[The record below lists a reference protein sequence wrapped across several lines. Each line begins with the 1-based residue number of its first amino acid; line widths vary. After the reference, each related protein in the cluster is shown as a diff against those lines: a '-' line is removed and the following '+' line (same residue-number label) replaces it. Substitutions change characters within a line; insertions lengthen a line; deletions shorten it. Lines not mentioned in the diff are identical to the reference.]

1 MKWIDTGFL
10 ISKNKYNENSV
21 IAEIFTLNN
30 GKTTGIIFGASSKK
44 IKSYLEIGNLLHVN
58 YSSKSPEKIGSFK
71 IEIFKANT
79 AYFFENKIKLHCIL
93 STMNLIKILT
103 VENQSNKNLYNLINN
118 FFENIKLDKWLK
130 EYILWELEFYKVLGY
145 NLNLKDLVQKEEQN
159 GTTNYFVISN
169 NEKKNIPSFLVNEKI
184 EDQDINK
191 DDLFNAIKILN
202 NFLEKSILRP
212 SNIHFPHE
220 RLTFLSNLN

>member
-71 IEIFKANT
+71 IEISKANT
-79 AYFFENKIKLHCIL
+79 AYFFENKIKLHCIV

-118 FFENIKLDKWLK
+118 FFENIKLDEWLK
-130 EYILWELEFYKVLGY
+130 EYILWELQFYKVLGY

-212 SNIHFPHE
+212 SNIHFPYE
-220 RLTFLSNLN
+220 RLTFLNNLN

>member
-58 YSSKSPEKIGSFK
+58 YSSKTPEKMGSFK
-71 IEIFKANT
+71 IEISKANT
-79 AYFFENKIKLHCIL
+79 AYFFENKIKLHCIV

-169 NEKKNIPSFLVNEKI
+169 NEKKNIPSFLVNEKTQ
-184 EDQDINK
+184 DQDINK

>member
-30 GKTTGIIFGASSKK
+30 GKVTGIIFGASSKK

-71 IEIFKANT
+71 IEISKANT
-79 AYFFENKIKLHCIL
+79 AFFFENKIKLHCIV
-93 STMNLIKILT
+93 STMNLIRILT
-103 VENQSNKNLYNLINN
+103 VENQSNKNLYNLINI
-118 FFENIKLDKWLK
+118 FFENIKLNKWLK
-130 EYILWELEFYKVLGY
+130 EYILWELQLYKVLGY
-145 NLNLKDLVQKEEQN
+145 NLNLKDLVQKEEKN
-159 GTTNYFVISN
+159 GITNYFVISN
-169 NEKKNIPSFLVNEKI
+169 NEKINIPSFLVNEKI

-212 SNIHFPHE
+212 SNIHYPQE

>member
-71 IEIFKANT
+71 IEISKVNT

-103 VENQSNKNLYNLINN
+103 VENQSNKNLYNLIND

-130 EYILWELEFYKVLGY
+130 EYILWELQFYKVLGY

-169 NEKKNIPSFLVNEKI
+169 NEKKNIPSFLVNEKT

>member
-71 IEIFKANT
+71 IEISKANT

-169 NEKKNIPSFLVNEKI
+169 NEKKNIPSFLVNEKT

>member
-71 IEIFKANT
+71 IEISKVNT
-79 AYFFENKIKLHCIL
+79 AYFFENKIKLHCIV

-130 EYILWELEFYKVLGY
+130 EYILWELQFYKVLGY

-169 NEKKNIPSFLVNEKI
+169 NEKKNIPSFLVNEKT

>member
-71 IEIFKANT
+71 IEISKVNT

-130 EYILWELEFYKVLGY
+130 EYILWELQFYKVLGY

>member
-58 YSSKSPEKIGSFK
+58 YSSKSSEKIGSFK
-71 IEIFKANT
+71 IEISKVNT

-169 NEKKNIPSFLVNEKI
+169 NEKKNIPSFLVNEKTQ
-184 EDQDINK
+184 DQDINK

>member
-71 IEIFKANT
+71 IEISKANT
-79 AYFFENKIKLHCIL
+79 AYFFENKIKLHCIV

-130 EYILWELEFYKVLGY
+130 VYILWELQLYKVLGY

-169 NEKKNIPSFLVNEKI
+169 NEKKNIPSFLVNEKT

>member
-71 IEIFKANT
+71 IEISKVNT
-79 AYFFENKIKLHCIL
+79 AYFFENKIKLHCIV

-130 EYILWELEFYKVLGY
+130 EYILWELQFYKVLGY

-169 NEKKNIPSFLVNEKI
+169 NEKKNIPSFLVNKKT

>member
-21 IAEIFTLNN
+21 IAEIFTLNY
-30 GKTTGIIFGASSKK
+30 GKVTGIIFGASSKK

-71 IEIFKANT
+71 IEISKANT
-79 AYFFENKIKLHCIL
+79 AYFFENKIKLHCIV

-103 VENQSNKNLYNLINN
+103 VENQSNKNLYNLIND

-130 EYILWELEFYKVLGY
+130 EYILWELQFYKVLGY

-169 NEKKNIPSFLVNEKI
+169 NEKKNIPSFLVNEKTQ
-184 EDQDINK
+184 DQDINK

>member
-10 ISKNKYNENSV
+10 ISKNKYNENSI

-58 YSSKSPEKIGSFK
+58 YSSKNPEKIGSFK
-71 IEIFKANT
+71 IEISKANT
-79 AYFFENKIKLHCIL
+79 AYFFENKIKLHCIV
-93 STMNLIKILT
+93 STMNLIRILT
-103 VENQSNKNLYNLINN
+103 VENQSNKNLYNLINI

-130 EYILWELEFYKVLGY
+130 EYILWELQLYKVLGY
-145 NLNLKDLVQKEEQN
+145 NLNLKDLVQREEKN
-159 GTTNYFVISN
+159 GIINYFVISN
-169 NEKKNIPSFLVNEKI
+169 NEKINIPSFLVNEKI

>member
-21 IAEIFTLNN
+21 IAEIFTLNY
-30 GKTTGIIFGASSKK
+30 GKVTGIIFGASSKK

-79 AYFFENKIKLHCIL
+79 AFFFDNKIKLHCIV
-93 STMNLIKILT
+93 STMNLIRILT
-103 VENQSNKNLYNLINN
+103 VENQTNKNLYNLLNI
-118 FFENIKLDKWLK
+118 FFENIKLNKWLK
-130 EYILWELEFYKVLGY
+130 EYILWELQLYKVLGY
-145 NLNLKDLVQKEEQN
+145 NLNLKDLVQREEKN
-159 GTTNYFVISN
+159 GITNYFVISN
-169 NEKKNIPSFLVNEKI
+169 NEKINIPSFLVNEKI

-191 DDLFNAIKILN
+191 DDLFNTIKILN

>member
-71 IEIFKANT
+71 IEISKVNT

-103 VENQSNKNLYNLINN
+103 AENQSNKNLYNLINN

-130 EYILWELEFYKVLGY
+130 EYIFWELQFYKVLGY

-169 NEKKNIPSFLVNEKI
+169 NEKKNIPSFLVNEKTQ
-184 EDQDINK
+184 DQDINK

>member
-21 IAEIFTLNN
+21 IAEIFTLNY
-30 GKTTGIIFGASSKK
+30 GKVTGIIFGASSKK

-71 IEIFKANT
+71 IEISKANT
-79 AYFFENKIKLHCIL
+79 AFFFENKIKLHCIV
-93 STMNLIKILT
+93 STMNLIRILT
-103 VENQSNKNLYNLINN
+103 VENQSNKNLYNLIND

-130 EYILWELEFYKVLGY
+130 EYILWELQFYKVLGY

-169 NEKKNIPSFLVNEKI
+169 NEKINIPSFLVNEKI

-212 SNIHFPHE
+212 SNIHLPQE

>member
-71 IEIFKANT
+71 IEISKVNT

-169 NEKKNIPSFLVNEKI
+169 NEKKNIPSFLVNEKNQ
-184 EDQDINK
+184 DQDINK

>member
-10 ISKNKYNENSV
+10 ISKNKYNENSAIV
-21 IAEIFTLNN
+21 EIFTFNY
-30 GKTTGIIFGASSKK
+30 GKVTGIIFGASSKK

-71 IEIFKANT
+71 IEISKANT
-79 AYFFENKIKLHCIL
+79 AYFFENKIKLHCIV
-93 STMNLIKILT
+93 STMNLIRILT
-103 VENQSNKNLYNLINN
+103 VENQSNKNLYNLINI
-118 FFENIKLDKWLK
+118 FFENIKLNKWLK
-130 EYILWELEFYKVLGY
+130 EYILWELQLYKVLGY
-145 NLNLKDLVQKEEQN
+145 NLNLKDLVQREEKN
-159 GTTNYFVISN
+159 GITNYFVISN
-169 NEKKNIPSFLVNEKI
+169 NEKINIPSFLVNEKI

>member
-30 GKTTGIIFGASSKK
+30 GKVTGIIFGASSKK

-71 IEIFKANT
+71 IEISKANT
-79 AYFFENKIKLHCIL
+79 AYFFENKIKLHCII
-93 STMNLIKILT
+93 STMNLIRILT
-103 VENQSNKNLYNLINN
+103 VENQSNKNLYNLINI

-130 EYILWELEFYKVLGY
+130 VYILWELQLYKVLGY

-159 GTTNYFVISN
+159 GTINYFVISN
-169 NEKKNIPSFLVNEKI
+169 NEKKNIPSFLVNEKT
-184 EDQDINK
+184 EDRDINK

-212 SNIHFPHE
+212 SNIHFPQE

>member
-10 ISKNKYNENSV
+10 ISKIKYNENSV

-71 IEIFKANT
+71 IEISKANT
-79 AYFFENKIKLHCIL
+79 AYFFENKIKLHCIV
-93 STMNLIKILT
+93 STMNLIRILT
-103 VENQSNKNLYNLINN
+103 VENQSNKNLYNLINI

-130 EYILWELEFYKVLGY
+130 EYILWELQFYKVLGY

-169 NEKKNIPSFLVNEKI
+169 NEKKNIPSFLVNEKT

>member
-71 IEIFKANT
+71 IEISKVNT

-103 VENQSNKNLYNLINN
+103 VENQSNINLYNLINN

-130 EYILWELEFYKVLGY
+130 EYILWELQFYKVLGY

>member
-30 GKTTGIIFGASSKK
+30 GKVTGIIFGASSKK

-71 IEIFKANT
+71 IEISKPNT
-79 AYFFENKIKLHCIL
+79 PYFFENKIKLHCIV
-93 STMNLIKILT
+93 STMNLIRILT
-103 VENQSNKNLYNLINN
+103 VENQSNKNLYNLINI
-118 FFENIKLDKWLK
+118 FFENIKLNKWLK
-130 EYILWELEFYKVLGY
+130 EYILWELQLYKILGY

-159 GTTNYFVISN
+159 GTTSYFVISN
-169 NEKKNIPSFLVNEKI
+169 NEKKNIPNFLVNEKTK
-184 EDQDINK
+184 DQDINK

-220 RLTFLSNLN
+220 RLTFLNNLN

>member
-71 IEIFKANT
+71 IEISKVNT

-130 EYILWELEFYKVLGY
+130 EYIFWELEFYKVLGY

-169 NEKKNIPSFLVNEKI
+169 NEKKNIPSFLVNKKT

-212 SNIHFPHE
+212 SNIHFPYE

>member
-21 IAEIFTLNN
+21 IAEIFTLNY
-30 GKTTGIIFGASSKK
+30 GKVTGIIFGASSKK

-71 IEIFKANT
+71 IEISKANT
-79 AYFFENKIKLHCIL
+79 AYFFENKIKLHCIV
-93 STMNLIKILT
+93 STMNLIRILT
-103 VENQSNKNLYNLINN
+103 VENQSNKNLYNLINI

-130 EYILWELEFYKVLGY
+130 VYILWELQLYKVLGY

-159 GTTNYFVISN
+159 GITNYFVISN
-169 NEKKNIPSFLVNEKI
+169 NEKKNIPSFLVNEKT

-212 SNIHFPHE
+212 SNIHYPQE

>member
-130 EYILWELEFYKVLGY
+130 EYILWELQFYKVLGY

-169 NEKKNIPSFLVNEKI
+169 NEKKNIPSFLVNEKTQ
-184 EDQDINK
+184 DQDINK

>member
-10 ISKNKYNENSV
+10 ISKIKYNENSV

-58 YSSKSPEKIGSFK
+58 YSSKSSEKIGSFK
-71 IEIFKANT
+71 IEISKVNT

-103 VENQSNKNLYNLINN
+103 AENQSNKNLYNLINN

-130 EYILWELEFYKVLGY
+130 EYIFWELEFYKVLGY

-169 NEKKNIPSFLVNEKI
+169 NEKKNIPSFLVNEKTQ
-184 EDQDINK
+184 DQDINK

-212 SNIHFPHE
+212 SNIHFPYE

>member
-71 IEIFKANT
+71 IEISKVNT

-103 VENQSNKNLYNLINN
+103 AENQSNKNLYNLINN

-130 EYILWELEFYKVLGY
+130 EYILWELQFYKVLGY

-169 NEKKNIPSFLVNEKI
+169 NEKKNIPSFLVNEKTQ
-184 EDQDINK
+184 DQDINK

-212 SNIHFPHE
+212 SNIHFPYE
-220 RLTFLSNLN
+220 RLTFLNNLN

>member
-21 IAEIFTLNN
+21 IAEIFTLNY
-30 GKTTGIIFGASSKK
+30 GKVTGIIFGASSKK

-71 IEIFKANT
+71 IEISKANT
-79 AYFFENKIKLHCIL
+79 AYFFENKIKLHCII
-93 STMNLIKILT
+93 STMNLIRILT
-103 VENQSNKNLYNLINN
+103 VENQSNKNLYNLINI
-118 FFENIKLDKWLK
+118 FFENIKLNKWLK
-130 EYILWELEFYKVLGY
+130 EYILWELQLYKVLGY
-145 NLNLKDLVQKEEQN
+145 NLNLKDLVQKEEKN
-159 GTTNYFVISN
+159 GITNYFVISN
-169 NEKKNIPSFLVNEKI
+169 NEKINIPSFLVNEKI
-184 EDQDINK
+184 EDRDINK

>member
-1 MKWIDTGFL
+1 
-10 ISKNKYNENSV
+10 
-21 IAEIFTLNN
+21 
-30 GKTTGIIFGASSKK
+30 
-44 IKSYLEIGNLLHVN
+44 
-58 YSSKSPEKIGSFK
+58 
-71 IEIFKANT
+71 
-79 AYFFENKIKLHCIL
+79 
-93 STMNLIKILT
+93 MNLIKILT

-130 EYILWELEFYKVLGY
+130 EYILWELQFYKVLGY

-169 NEKKNIPSFLVNEKI
+169 NEKNIPSFLVNEKTQ
-184 EDQDINK
+184 DQDINK

>member
-71 IEIFKANT
+71 IEISKVNT

-130 EYILWELEFYKVLGY
+130 EYILWELQLYKVLGY

-169 NEKKNIPSFLVNEKI
+169 NEKKNIPSFLVNKKT

>member
-71 IEIFKANT
+71 IEISKANT

-130 EYILWELEFYKVLGY
+130 EYIFWELEFYKVLGY

>member
-30 GKTTGIIFGASSKK
+30 GKVTGIIFGASSKK

-71 IEIFKANT
+71 IEISKANT
-79 AYFFENKIKLHCIL
+79 AYFFESKIKLHCIV
-93 STMNLIKILT
+93 STMNLIRILT
-103 VENQSNKNLYNLINN
+103 VENQSNKNIYNLINI
-118 FFENIKLDKWLK
+118 FFENIKLNKWLK
-130 EYILWELEFYKVLGY
+130 EYILWELQLYKVLGY
-145 NLNLKDLVQKEEQN
+145 NLNLKDLVEKEEKN
-159 GTTNYFVISN
+159 GTTKYFVISN
-169 NEKKNIPSFLVNEKI
+169 NEKINIPSFLVNDKTK
-184 EDQDINK
+184 DQDINK

-220 RLTFLSNLN
+220 RLTFLNNIS

>member
-71 IEIFKANT
+71 IEISKANT
-79 AYFFENKIKLHCIL
+79 AYFFENKIKLHCIV

-130 EYILWELEFYKVLGY
+130 EYIFWELEFYKVLGY

-169 NEKKNIPSFLVNEKI
+169 NEKKNIPSFLVNEKTQ
-184 EDQDINK
+184 DQDINK

-212 SNIHFPHE
+212 SNIHFPYE

>member
-71 IEIFKANT
+71 IEISKVNT

-103 VENQSNKNLYNLINN
+103 VENQSNKNLYNLIND

-130 EYILWELEFYKVLGY
+130 EYILWELQFYKVLGY

-169 NEKKNIPSFLVNEKI
+169 NEKKNIPSFLVNEKTQ
-184 EDQDINK
+184 DQDINK

>member
-71 IEIFKANT
+71 IEISKANT
-79 AYFFENKIKLHCIL
+79 AYFFENKIKLHCII
-93 STMNLIKILT
+93 STMNLIRILT
-103 VENQSNKNLYNLINN
+103 VENQSNKNLYNLINI

-130 EYILWELEFYKVLGY
+130 VYILWELQLYKVLGY

-159 GTTNYFVISN
+159 GITNYFVISN
-169 NEKKNIPSFLVNEKI
+169 NEKKNIPSFLVNEKT

-212 SNIHFPHE
+212 SNIHYPQE

>member
-71 IEIFKANT
+71 IEISKANT
-79 AYFFENKIKLHCIL
+79 AYFFENKIKLHCIV

-130 EYILWELEFYKVLGY
+130 EYILWELQFYKVLGY